1 MALEAIDEKIKDT
14 TIRILKT
21 ATCPS
26 LSGRSKLGYSLGC
39 TEQKKV
45 LIRITKNSGG
55 GKFNNSWH
63 SLDTIIDLIDKA
75 EKPFNW
81 STLNPIF
88 KGQSVNT
95 AGFIIAV
102 LKKEGLVVPNKEGGY
117 NATDTKAFKEKLNAL
132 VDSKPKGRSRAKCQQ

>member
-1 MALEAIDEKIKDT
+1 LKGENSMTLEVIDKEIKDT
-14 TIRILKT
+14 NIRILKT

-26 LSGRSKLGYSLGC
+26 LSGRSKLSYSLGC
-39 TEQKKV
+39 TEQKEL

-63 SLDTIIDLIDKA
+63 SLDKIIDLIDTAK
-75 EKPFNW
+75 KPFNW
-81 STLNPIF
+81 SALNPIF

-102 LKKEGLVVPNKEGGY
+102 LKKEGLIRPLKKGGY
-117 NATDTKAFKEKLNAL
+117 ERTTKDIKSLLTKSSN
-132 VDSKPKGRSRAKCQQ
+132 RRAS